1 MGTPDGHEV
10 AARRLLE
17 RVRRRIA
24 LNEAVGIMQA
34 WRDCGQQ
41 EARDDLRTEHGA
53 AGQQVEADRLIAV
66 VNAEARSRADPDAG
80 WD

>member
-10 AARRLLE
+10 AARRLVE
-17 RVRRRIA
+17 RVQRRVA

-41 EARDDLRTEHGA
+41 EARDDLRVEHGV

-66 VNAEARSRADPDAG
+66 VNADARSRADPDAG